1 MNLKKWFY
9 LFWTTLLIGG
19 LSSIILGSFLEK
31 GVLWRSGI
39 SNVLVGLIWNFG
51 LGATFSIVSQMGFFA
66 YLTIHNVGLG
76 VFRRIWPHVQIV
88 LILFAFFDMV
98 YLRYNLYAQEGEGFW
113 RYILIPLGLLLY
125 AGIVAYFKVKQTNL
139 NAAIPTVFVMFVV
152 TIIEWLPALKQNNI
166 SSMFYMLIPLLLCNT
181 WQVMQLHRLT
191 KKSPSEEE
199 PSQQKT
205 LSITGSASVP
215 KKQKRKKNRT

>member
-19 LSSIILGSFLEK
+19 ISSIILGSFLEK

-76 VFRRIWPHVQIV
+76 VFKRIWPHVQIV

-98 YLRYNLYAQEGEGFW
+98 YLRYNLFAKEGEGLW
-113 RYILIPLGLLLY
+113 GYVLIPLGLLLY
-125 AGIVAYFKVKQTNL
+125 AGIVAYFKVRETNVK
-139 NAAIPTVFVMFVV
+139 AAIPTVFVMFVV
-152 TIIEWLPALKQNNI
+152 TIIEWLPALKQNNL
-166 SSMFYMLIPLLLCNT
+166 SGMFYMLIPLLLCNT
-181 WQVMQLHRLT
+181 WQVMQLHRLI

-199 PSQQKT
+199 LLKSPTKST
-205 LSITGSASVP
+205 TSIAP
-215 KKQKRKKNRT
+215 KKKLRKS